1 MKPTP
6 TTPADDSLP
15 LLAPPGRTIISFL
28 LFLQLF
34 ALAVAVLSN
43 ELPSPLEVG
52 LRKVVEPYLKLLT
65 MDLSYAYNF
74 TFGFTGTDAEA
85 MQDTTYWL
93 EADLNLPNGKP
104 LNVVFPQPGLEPK
117 QRFRHYERTIKR
129 AAAALGSNSTES
141 LLPGAIATRLVK
153 ETGATGGTIR
163 LLRRDLPAEPYQPY
177 RRRRAS
183 CTRRGSKWQATRCS
197 CSSWNRPRATR
208 LPPRRSPNRKQ

>member
-6 TTPADDSLP
+6 TPPADDTLP
-15 LLAPPGRTIISFL
+15 LLAPPGRTILSFL

-34 ALAVAVLSN
+34 ALSVAVLSN

-74 TFGFTGTDAEA
+74 TFGFNGNEAEA
-85 MQDTTYWL
+85 MQDTAYWV
-93 EADLNLPNGKP
+93 EADLKLPDGKP
-104 LNVVFPQPGLEPK
+104 MSAVLPSPGLEPR
-117 QRFRHYERTIKR
+117 QRFRRYERMVKR
-129 AAAALGSNSTES
+129 AAAARGSPSTES
-141 LLPGAIATRLVK
+141 ALPAAIATRLVK

-177 RRRRAS
+177 GAQPRKLYEARILVAAGQVQLLKIES
-183 CTRRGSKWQATRCS
+183 SKSDTAPAATR
-197 CSSWNRPRATR
+197 AT
-208 LPPRRSPNRKQ
+208 P